1 MGYVNFSKF
10 RNKKT
15 VIDGLKFDSKKEANR
30 WLVLKMLERSGEIS
44 NLQRQVPFILLEKEQ
59 GVNGETLRQMK
70 YIADFVYNDKE
81 GNRHVEDVKGVRTDV
96 YKIKK
101 RLMWHIHKINVEEV

>member
-1 MGYVNFSKF
+1 MSYVNFSKF

-44 NLQRQVPFILLEKEQ
+44 NLQRQVPFVLLEKEQ
-59 GVNGETLRQMK
+59 GFNGETLRQMK
-70 YIADFVYNDKE
+70 YIADFVYNDKR

-101 RLMWHIHKINVEEV
+101 RLMWHIHKINIEEV